1 MSSAAQ
7 IWAHRPLIV
16 NLARRDVAAKYKKS
30 LLGRLWSLIN
40 PAATLGVYTLVFGV
54 FLSVQAPVAGN
65 GHTRVFALYLFV
77 ALVVWNCFSNTVLGG
92 MNALEG
98 AAPLLTK
105 VYFPPECPA
114 LAAVIGVFIQTVT
127 ELAILFGIMVV
138 VGNLSPWALITP
150 LLIVAVQAFAL
161 GLGLVLSVA
170 NIRYR
175 DVGYLVGIGLQVLF
189 YCTPIVYPASS
200 IPEQKFG
207 LPLRTIF
214 GLNPT
219 YRFVEAMRD
228 VAYHLRLP
236 SVGTLVYIAVVPT
249 VVLVLAWLWFSRS
262 APQVIEEL

>member
-1 MSSAAQ
+1 MSSPAQ

-65 GHTRVFALYLFV
+65 GRTQIFALYLF
-77 ALVVWNCFSNTVLGG
+77 AGLVVWNCFSNTVLGC

-98 AAPLLTK
+98 SAPLLTK

-114 LAAVIGVFIQTVT
+114 LAAAIGVFIQTMT
-127 ELAILFGIMVV
+127 ELVILFGIMAI
-138 VGNLSPWALITP
+138 VGNLSPWALLAP
-150 LLIVAVQAFAL
+150 LIVIAVQAFAVGV
-161 GLGLVLSVA
+161 GLILSVA

-175 DVGYLVGIGLQVLF
+175 DVSYLVGIGLQVLF
-189 YCTPIVYPASS
+189 YCTPIVYPAES
-200 IPEQKFG
+200 IPDQKFG
-207 LPLRTIF
+207 LPLRSLF

-219 YRFVEAMRD
+219 YQFVDAMRD
-228 VAYHLRLP
+228 VAYHLRAP
-236 SVGTLVYIAVVPT
+236 TAGTLLYLVIVPT
-249 VVLVLAWLWFSRS
+249 VVLVIAWVWFSRS
-262 APQVIEEL
+262 APQIIEEL